1 MKFARRADIGAAEGG
16 GDALS
21 LVMVVEGQVLLST
34 DSDHP
39 TFKSN
44 FTLSADAL
52 RGPFPSAA
60 ASDYHEEGFANSS
73 NGPQISLVPGASGSV
88 VGFSYTTAMERS
100 EPGGGRTNSTCEHGA
115 NAADCLPFTHVAYR
129 VQEFAVV
136 LT

>member
-73 NGPQISLVPGASGSV
+73 NGPQICLVPGASGSV

-100 EPGGGRTNSTCEHGA
+100 
-115 NAADCLPFTHVAYR
+115 
-129 VQEFAVV
+129 
-136 LT
+136 